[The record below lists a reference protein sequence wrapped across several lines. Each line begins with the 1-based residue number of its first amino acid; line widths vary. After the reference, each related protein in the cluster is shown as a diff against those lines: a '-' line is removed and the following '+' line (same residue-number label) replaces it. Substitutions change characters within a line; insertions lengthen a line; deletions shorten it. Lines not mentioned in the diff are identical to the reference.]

1 MARHSAIPA
10 APRQVDSVVL
20 TVAGYRPDSHGVAS
34 NVGGPFGAC
43 LVGETCGQALRFM
56 GVRCVLYWML
66 TGARAFSG
74 EDLPETLTA
83 VLTRAEKS

>member
-20 TVAGYRPDSHGVAS
+20 TVDRAAAYMAPEEVPGRPADKRSD
-34 NVGGPFGAC
+34 
-43 LVGETCGQALRFM
+43 FM
-56 GVRCVLYWML
+56 GVRCVLYEML
-66 TGARAFSG
+66 TGTPAVSG